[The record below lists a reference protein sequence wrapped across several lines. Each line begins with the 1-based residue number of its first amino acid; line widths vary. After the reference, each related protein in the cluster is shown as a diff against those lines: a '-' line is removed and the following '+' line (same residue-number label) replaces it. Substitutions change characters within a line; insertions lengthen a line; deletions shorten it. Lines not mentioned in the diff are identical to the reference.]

1 MRDLRCRAHSKSF
14 LYIFLWSFLSIA
26 LVCLAGGE
34 DSVNGSVV
42 QFSGTTMGTT
52 YSVKI
57 VDFPKAIDRQQL
69 TAEIAHVLDKVNK
82 SMSTYLQDSEI
93 MRFNRASTTDW
104 VRVST
109 DLLEVLEQSLYW
121 NTRTGGA
128 FDVTVG
134 ALVNLWGFGP
144 EWTTAQIPPD
154 SRIKRALENVGRGL
168 LQVRRS
174 PPAIR
179 KERENVFVDLSGI
192 AKGYAVDKL
201 IELLIVSG
209 IDNGLVEIGGE
220 LKAIGQ
226 NAYRRPWMVAI
237 ERSPGQ
243 GSLGT
248 VINCSDRAVATSGDY
263 RNFFQKNG
271 RRYSH
276 TIDPRIGRT
285 ADRDLASATVVHSS
299 AAAADALATALMVM
313 GAEEAYKF
321 AVREEI
327 DASFLIRKGNDLRER
342 FTPRF
347 KSLLANVE

>member
-1 MRDLRCRAHSKSF
+1 MKDLRSRAHSKSF
-14 LYIFLWSFLSIA
+14 LYIFQWSFLSIA
-26 LVCLAGGE
+26 LVCLAGCE
-34 DSVNGSVV
+34 DSVDGSLV

-69 TAEIAHVLDKVNK
+69 AAEIAHVLDKVNK

-154 SRIKRALENVGRGL
+154 
-168 LQVRRS
+168 
-174 PPAIR
+174 
-179 KERENVFVDLSGI
+179 
-192 AKGYAVDKL
+192 
-201 IELLIVSG
+201 
-209 IDNGLVEIGGE
+209 
-220 LKAIGQ
+220 
-226 NAYRRPWMVAI
+226 W
-237 ERSPGQ
+237 
-243 GSLGT
+243 
-248 VINCSDRAVATSGDY
+248 
-263 RNFFQKNG
+263 
-271 RRYSH
+271 
-276 TIDPRIGRT
+276 RIGRT
-285 ADRDLASATVVHSS
+285 ADRDLASVTVVHSS

-313 GAEEAYKF
+313 GAEAAYKF

-347 KSLLANVE
+347 KSLLAKVE